1 MHKALYLIDGVD
13 PEKLEA
19 AKAEIR
25 VLGAPTIRVVD
36 CGDHYMAIEG
46 VHRLAAAAELG
57 VAPNLAILKQDDKVE
72 PDSLD
77 KDYFQTGEIHTA
89 GEIAEKLHA
98 MRNSVLTI
106 EPNGTLRW

>member
-1 MHKALYLIDGVD
+1 MHRALYLLDDLD
-13 PEKLEA
+13 PQTLEA
-19 AKAEIR
+19 AKAEMR

-57 VAPNLAILKQDDKVE
+57 IAPTLTILRQDDMVE
-72 PDSLD
+72 ADGLD
-77 KDYFQTGEIHTA
+77 RGHFQTGEVCTA

-98 MRNSVLTI
+98 RRN
-106 EPNGTLRW
+106 

>member
-57 VAPNLAILKQDDKVE
+57 VAPNLTILKQDDMVE
-72 PDSLD
+72 ADGLD
-77 KDYFQTGEIHTA
+77 REHFQTGEICTA
-89 GEIAEKLHA
+89 GEIAGQLHA
-98 MRNSVLTI
+98 MRHVVLTI
-106 EPNGTLRW
+106 EHN